1 MKYNKEYDINKTKIL
16 FLGFII
22 GITPFLII
30 LGLVSIMEGGIEYLP
45 SVFKNIII
53 IAGLITSIIN
63 SVILKNMYI
72 YKLKTSS
79 ISN

>member
-30 LGLVSIMEGGIEYLP
+30 LGLVSIIEGGIEYLP
-45 SVFKNIII
+45 SIFKNIII

-63 SVILKNMYI
+63 SFTLKNMYMKKI
-72 YKLKTSS
+72 NTSL
-79 ISN
+79 